1 MSLWFD
7 VFLIQ
12 TVQQELHEVKLQLT
26 TEQEKAVDLE
36 IKLKQLEVRDTD
48 SMSAQ
53 KKFATLLNHSSSRDV
68 FNHGCFTS
76 MKLLN

>member
-1 MSLWFD
+1 M
-7 VFLIQ
+7 
-12 TVQQELHEVKLQLT
+12 QQELQEVRFQLT
-26 TEQEKAVDLE
+26 TEQGKAADLE
-36 IKLKQLEVRDTD
+36 NKLKKLEVRGHTD

-53 KKFATLLNHSSSRDV
+53 KKFATLSNHSSSRNV